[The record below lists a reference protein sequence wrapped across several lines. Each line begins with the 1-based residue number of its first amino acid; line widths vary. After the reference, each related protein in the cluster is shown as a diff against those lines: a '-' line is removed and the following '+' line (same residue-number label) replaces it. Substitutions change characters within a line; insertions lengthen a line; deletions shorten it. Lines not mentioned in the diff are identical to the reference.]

1 MRTESLPQVDSTSS
15 TLRYIQAKNILAE
28 AIRSGAFPAG
38 AKLPST
44 SEVGVRLNVSLI
56 TAHKAIQCLVEEG
69 WLRRERGRGT
79 FVRDD
84 FQESVAARPRFR
96 VGMILQP
103 GTVMLDFYHGALLAS
118 LRHAAESFQTVG
130 ELVIQRC
137 NTPEDLD
144 RIDADGFVLFH
155 PPADTFG
162 RLEEVARRKRLVVLG
177 GSRPDTTV
185 QCVDSENFNA
195 ARHAV
200 RHLVD
205 LGHERIA
212 LLNGP
217 MSMTN
222 SIDRLN
228 GFTAELEARKIPVRP
243 DFILDMD
250 SPKAAGGSMMAQL
263 AQLMRRTDRPTAILA
278 CGYYLALDV
287 MILLRRMSL
296 RVGQDVSLIG
306 FDDPKSA
313 SLLDPPLTAVQ
324 QPLDEMGARAYQRIL
339 QMINGEPSPLRIE
352 LLPTSLVIRESTG
365 PVS

>member
-1 MRTESLPQVDSTSS
+1 MRTETLPQVDSSSS

-137 NTPEDLD
+137 
-144 RIDADGFVLFH
+144 
-155 PPADTFG
+155 
-162 RLEEVARRKRLVVLG
+162 
-177 GSRPDTTV
+177 
-185 QCVDSENFNA
+185 
-195 ARHAV
+195 
-200 RHLVD
+200 
-205 LGHERIA
+205 
-212 LLNGP
+212 
-217 MSMTN
+217 
-222 SIDRLN
+222 
-228 GFTAELEARKIPVRP
+228 
-243 DFILDMD
+243 
-250 SPKAAGGSMMAQL
+250 
-263 AQLMRRTDRPTAILA
+263 
-278 CGYYLALDV
+278 
-287 MILLRRMSL
+287 
-296 RVGQDVSLIG
+296 
-306 FDDPKSA
+306 
-313 SLLDPPLTAVQ
+313 
-324 QPLDEMGARAYQRIL
+324 
-339 QMINGEPSPLRIE
+339 
-352 LLPTSLVIRESTG
+352 
-365 PVS
+365 